1 MARRWGTATHHGK
14 EATPVPTIRGH
25 ARVPSNS
32 SGEHAALEELDLR
45 IGNGRGGGRERAE
58 R

>member
-1 MARRWGTATHHGK
+1 MARRWGAATHHGK
-14 EATPVPTIRGH
+14 EATPVPAIRGH
-25 ARVPSNS
+25 AHVPRNS
-32 SGEHAALEELDLR
+32 RGERAALEELDLR